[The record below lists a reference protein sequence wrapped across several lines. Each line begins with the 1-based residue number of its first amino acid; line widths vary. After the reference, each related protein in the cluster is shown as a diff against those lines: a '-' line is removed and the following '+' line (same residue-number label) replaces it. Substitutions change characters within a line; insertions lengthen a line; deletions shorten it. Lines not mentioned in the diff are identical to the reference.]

1 MCKGPEVVES
11 SEWLRNRE
19 VRLEWKEVKFGK
31 QTGKALQGLV
41 SSVRDWDVELRA
53 MASHGRVLS
62 RGW

>member
-41 SSVRDWDVELRA
+41 SSVRDWDVEL
-53 MASHGRVLS
+53 
-62 RGW
+62 